1 MAKLKEQKVARIMYV
16 EQGKTAKEIA
26 GLLDITEVTISK
38 WVNKLGWKGLRS
50 ARVAI
55 PSIRTENIRQIIN
68 GLTEDRIQYASDLR
82 EAEQEKNA
90 ELAMEYHKRIA
101 QIDDAV
107 SKWNKTLTNIDKDSK
122 ISLSTYLQVM
132 EMIFEGLRAH
142 DEALFLKTIDFQDVH
157 LNDVS
162 LRFK

>member
-1 MAKLKEQKVARIMYV
+1 MAKQKEQKVARIMYV

-26 GLLDITEVTISK
+26 GLLDVTEATIGK
-38 WVNKLGWKGLRS
+38 WVKKYGWKDSRT
-50 ARVAI
+50 ARIAT
-55 PSIRTENIRQIIN
+55 PSVRTENIRQIIN
-68 GLTEDRIQYASDLR
+68 QLVEDRIQYASELR
-82 EAEQEKNA
+82 DAEQEKNA
-90 ELAMEYHKRIA
+90 EMVMELHKKIA
-101 QIDDAV
+101 QIDDGV

-122 ISLSTYLQVM
+122 ISLSSYLQVM

>member
-1 MAKLKEQKVARIMYV
+1 M
-16 EQGKTAKEIA
+16 
-26 GLLDITEVTISK
+26 
-38 WVNKLGWKGLRS
+38 
-50 ARVAI
+50 
-55 PSIRTENIRQIIN
+55 
-68 GLTEDRIQYASDLR
+68 
-82 EAEQEKNA
+82 
-90 ELAMEYHKRIA
+90 ELHKKIA
-101 QIDDAV
+101 QIDDGV

-132 EMIFEGLRAH
+132 EMIFEALQSH